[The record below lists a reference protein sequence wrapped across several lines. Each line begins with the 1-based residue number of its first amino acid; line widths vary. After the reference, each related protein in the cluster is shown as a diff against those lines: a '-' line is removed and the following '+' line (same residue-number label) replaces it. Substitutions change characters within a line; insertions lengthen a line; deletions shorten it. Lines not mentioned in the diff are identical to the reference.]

1 MRRVG
6 TVCLLLTILLI
17 PNFAH
22 AQTSQ
27 ITLLDTF
34 GQYKKGQQV
43 FLFGQI
49 AQVEPGLFVVVQ
61 IINPNGDL
69 CQIQQ
74 LKPLSNGNFVTD
86 AAPLTGKICG
96 LDGSYDVKVFYGESS
111 ETSSFRVL
119 KEKAKEVSDMDYLTV
134 GTTLLETKIASLA
147 DKVSA
152 DQTSQYQNNLNQI
165 KSISAT
171 TSAISQLR
179 DLYSALLSSY
189 YDESDIFSVDAKF
202 RPAVETALQTTKS
215 LVDSSTLNP
224 AEANKINAQTY
235 GAMFY
240 SKIGNDKA
248 AISTLNDVYV
258 QITNVDPQKVA
269 AEQPLTYEQL
279 NDLLLNLMTKSN
291 SLMSRPL
298 KEEIGFIFAR
308 GTGPIYSEELGKLV
322 DMLTKSRTLDATL
335 KRDDNLTSLIK
346 TEWGTLRESLLSKE
360 SLEKF
365 IEQKDKV
372 DKLYDATLLLRNL
385 DKVDRFTSAD
395 QKPELAALI
404 EPRLDELISKL
415 RSATSPDDIISVKQ
429 EILDMK
435 NVIDIS
441 SRISTTIDF
450 SKRNNANQ
458 YLIGSFESLLGK
470 VRDASTLAEILDVVS
485 EFDGTIN
492 DLREKRSPLSVLK
505 FDYEKLKGKA
515 ELQADYQ
522 SLVEISNAL
531 KVINTALELEKGN
544 PTINKIEKIEVLLSW
559 ASDNRPLVQAKLDS
573 YTKDAYKI
581 RASDILQRSKS
592 LENLLDLGNTH
603 NRFLPGY
610 SDFVKS
616 MKERLGTARNLVIKG
631 DLDGADNM
639 VRELFSEWQTVSK
652 KYSDDP
658 YGSEVGYTG
667 DEIKRIEYRK
677 KLVQL
682 SSFATEFY
690 NADFEGHSSEFNK
703 LKENAYELVDYGN
716 FVDVED
722 KIKEIRAFLSDNM
735 ELKNKKIIFD
745 ISYDAEKQ
753 IWVMSGAV
761 DKQITD
767 RRQNL
772 YLTVYDMQ
780 GNTHSTLKFSD
791 SKQGDLYTQWYAPTE
806 PGLYVVVLQWQN
818 NQASQIVDVKEK
830 STPAYS
836 PDDIKNVDYA
846 RDFEELQSF
855 IDTFGSSNYDANKA
869 RFDPVIDDIK
879 DALHNKDFSTSSAKI
894 TELKGLIE
902 RYLPSRSTTAV
913 IDAYV
918 EGDKLYVSGA
928 IYKRIAF
935 SEDIYVDIFDQG
947 GNRVEEIPLKDTAS
961 GYFNQVV
968 SIPLE
973 PGIYVAQLEYHDLI
987 VSDFFR
993 VN

>member
-1 MRRVG
+1 MA
-6 TVCLLLTILLI
+6 ILLV
-17 PNFAH
+17 PSFAY

-27 ITLLDTF
+27 ISLLDTF
-34 GQYKKGQQV
+34 GQYKKGQHV
-43 FLFGQI
+43 FVFGQV
-49 AQVEPGLFVVVQ
+49 AQVEPDLFVVVQ
-61 IINPNGDL
+61 IINPSGDL

-74 LKPLSNGNFVTD
+74 LKPLSNGHFVTD

-96 LDGSYDVKVFYGESS
+96 LDGKYDVRVFYGES
-111 ETSSFRVL
+111 TAASSFQVL
-119 KEKAKEVSDMDYLTV
+119 KERAQEIPDVDYLVDGTALV
-134 GTTLLETKIASLA
+134 GQKIASLSG
-147 DKVSA
+147 KVSP
-152 DQTSQYQNNLNQI
+152 DQISQHENNLNQI

-171 TSAISQLR
+171 PSAISQLR
-179 DLYSALLSSY
+179 DLHSALLTSY
-189 YDESDIFSVDAKF
+189 YDESDMFDVDEKL
-202 RPAVETALQTTKS
+202 RPAVETALQTTKA
-215 LVDSSTLNP
+215 LKDSGTLHQ
-224 AEANKINAQTY
+224 AEAEKIDAQTFA
-235 GAMFY
+235 AMFY
-240 SKIGNDKA
+240 SKIGDDKA

-258 QITNVDPQKVA
+258 QITNVDPQKVKS
-269 AEQPLTYEQL
+269 EQPLTYEQL

-291 SLMSRPL
+291 SLMSRQL

-335 KRDDNLTSLIK
+335 KRDDNLTSLVR
-346 TEWGTLRESLLSKE
+346 TEWGTLRESLLSKG
-360 SLEKF
+360 SLEQF
-365 IEQKDKV
+365 IEQKDKI
-372 DKLYDATLLLRNL
+372 DRLYEATILLRNL

-395 QKPELAALI
+395 SKPELALLI
-404 EPRLDELISKL
+404 EPKLDELLSKL
-415 RSATSPDDIISVKQ
+415 QSSTSPDDIISVKQ

-441 SRISTTIDF
+441 SRISTTVEF
-450 SKRNNANQ
+450 SKRNNANPST
-458 YLIGSFESLLGK
+458 ISSFESLLEK

-505 FDYEKLKGKA
+505 FEYEKLKSRA

-522 SLVEISNAL
+522 SLVEINNAL
-531 KVINTALELEKGN
+531 KVVNTALELEKGN
-544 PTINKIEKIEVLLSW
+544 PTVNKIEKIEVLLSW
-559 ASDNRPLVQAKLDS
+559 ASDNRPVVQAKLDS

-581 RASDILQRSKS
+581 RASDILQRAKS
-592 LENLLDLGNTH
+592 LENLMDLGNAN

-610 SDFVKS
+610 TDFTKS
-616 MKERLGTARNLVIKG
+616 MKVKLDTARNLVVKG
-631 DLDGADNM
+631 DLDGADSL
-639 VRELFSEWQTVSK
+639 VRELFSEWQAVSK

-677 KLVQL
+677 KLSDL
-682 SSFATEFY
+682 SNFAAEFY
-690 NADFEGHSSEFNK
+690 NADFEEHSSEFEAQK
-703 LKENAYELVDYGN
+703 QKAYEMVDYGN
-716 FVDVED
+716 FVDVES
-722 KIKEIRAFLSDNM
+722 KIKEIRAFLSDRL

-761 DKQITD
+761 DKQLSD

-830 STPAYS
+830 STS
-836 PDDIKNVDYA
+836 IHNKDDIKNVDYA
-846 RDFEELQSF
+846 REFEQLESF
-855 IDTFGSSNYDANKA
+855 IETFGSTNYNANKA
-869 RFDPVIDDIK
+869 RFEPVIDDIQ
-879 DALHNKDFSTSSAKI
+879 DALHNKDFSTSAAKI
-894 TELKGLIE
+894 TELKSLIE

-918 EGDKLYVSGA
+918 EGDNLYVSGA
-928 IYKRIAF
+928 IYKTIAF
-935 SEDIYVDIFDQG
+935 SEDIYVDVFDQAG
-947 GNRVEEIPLKDTAS
+947 ERVKEIPLKDTAS
-961 GYFNQVV
+961 GYFNQVI
-968 SIPLE
+968 SLPLE